1 MSLVSIIMPYYKKE
15 FFIDYTIKSILNQ
28 SYQQFEIILINDDAN
43 SKNEKF
49 LKKIKD
55 LDKRIKLISNEK
67 NLGAGESRN
76 KGIEYAKGE
85 YIAFCDCDD
94 LWKKT
99 KLENQLLYMKNNKID
114 FCFTSYEI
122 IDENENNIGSRRAKK
137 NLNLEKLLN
146 SCDIGLSTVILKKSI
161 FDNEKLRFA
170 NLKTKEDFVL
180 WIRLAQN
187 KIELTGLD
195 QNLSYWRKT
204 QKSLSSSTFQKLID
218 GFKVYRI
225 YLKFNRIKSLIYLIR
240 LSINYLLKK

>member
-15 FFIDYTIKSILNQ
+15 FFIEDTIKSILNQ
-28 SYQQFEIILINDDAN
+28 SYQQFEIILINDDADF
-43 SKNEKF
+43 KNEEF

-55 LDKRIKLISNEK
+55 LDKRIKLIFNEK

-76 KGIEYAKGE
+76 RGIEHAKGE

-99 KLENQLLYMKNNKID
+99 KLENQLLYMKNNKTN

-122 IDENENNIGSRRAKK
+122 IDENGNNIGSRRAEK
-137 NLNLEKLLN
+137 NLDLEKLLN
-146 SCDIGLSTVILKKSI
+146 SCDIGLSTVILKKNI

-204 QKSLSSSTFQKLID
+204 QKSLSSSTFQKLSD